1 MNDVTGSAERIR
13 KYVADL
19 GARLQARQD
28 WTDRHPD
35 HKSPQFEADEDT
47 YFKYQAIGHTKSTFE
62 STFDPNDPT
71 PNTSDLLS
79 AQIFFDVAYIAITA
93 LDKATGEH
101 NE

>member
-1 MNDVTGSAERIR
+1 MNDVNASAERMR
-13 KYVADL
+13 GYVADL
-19 GARLQARQD
+19 GARLQARQE
-28 WTDRHPD
+28 WTERHPD
-35 HKSPQFEADEDT
+35 HKSPQFTADEDT
-47 YFKYQAIGHTKSTFE
+47 YFKFQAIGHTAPPAT

-93 LDKATGEH
+93 LDKATGVH

>member
-1 MNDVTGSAERIR
+1 MNDITGSTERIR
-13 KYVADL
+13 QYVADL
-19 GARLQARQD
+19 GARLQARQE

-35 HKSPQFEADEDT
+35 HESPQFTADEDT
-47 YFKYQAIGHTKSTFE
+47 YFRYQSIGHTKSSFE
-62 STFDPNDPT
+62 SSYDPNDPT

-79 AQIFFDVAYIAITA
+79 AQRFFDVAYIAITA

>member
-1 MNDVTGSAERIR
+1 MNDIKASAERMR
-13 KYVADL
+13 VYVADL
-19 GARLQARQD
+19 GARLQARQE
-28 WTDRHPD
+28 WTARHPD
-35 HKSPQFEADEDT
+35 HNSPQFTADEDT